1 MRKMRKAAL
10 ILAVLFLSLT
20 ACAALASARPL
31 DKGELLGVYP
41 EPPSPSEP
49 VTRGAFAAMLVKAA
63 GFPVADGQAYQAKD
77 VDPRSWFAPA
87 MFTLLSKGILAGY
100 PDGTLQPGQPLT
112 RVEAAAL
119 TARALGLFKF
129 LDEPRPGPLPAGHWG
144 SATYNWLVNQGLLS
158 GRADPE
164 GPLTV
169 GEAAE
174 FLAGVFGSDPRALAV
189 AEKINKAQAALK
201 TMRCTVEMEITVH
214 PRAAVAGKVPPLKGS
229 GKMSMEMVLPATLHQ
244 TTRWQF
250 TAAGA
255 GQQIPAVETEQYLV
269 GGKMYMKLSGPGGKA
284 EWVRLPD
291 GALPD
296 MEALLKQSLEAQ
308 TGIPEELRPYLHY
321 RLLGTAEKE
330 GREVDELGY
339 YGRIDDLS
347 AFLKAV
353 MPESL
358 RGGLGGPEFAQS
370 LAQAGQLI
378 KSISFWGREEVGAED
393 FLPRAGEM
401 KAVLTFNDRL
411 PEEAMPLELIE
422 MNVRVRDYAF
432 NEQIKIALPPEAQQ
446 AKELPALNEN
456 PGTGAGR

>member
-1 MRKMRKAAL
+1 MRKAAL
-10 ILAVLFLSLT
+10 ILVVLFLSLT
-20 ACAALASARPL
+20 ACAALAPAQPL
-31 DKGELLGVYP
+31 DRGELLGVYP
-41 EPPSPSEP
+41 EPPALSEP

-63 GFPVADGQAYQAKD
+63 GFQAADGQAYQAKD
-77 VDPRSWFAPA
+77 VDPQSWFAPA
-87 MFTLLSKGILAGY
+87 LFALQKKGILAGY

-119 TARALGLFKF
+119 TARALGLFKLF
-129 LDEPRPGPLPAGHWG
+129 DEPQPGPLPAGHWG

-174 FLAGVFGSDPRALAV
+174 FLAGVFGSDPQALVV
-189 AEKINKAQAALK
+189 AEKVNKAQAALK
-201 TMRCTVEMEITVH
+201 AMRCTVEMEMVMQ
-214 PRAAVAGKVPPLKGS
+214 PRAAMAGELPPLKGS

-244 TTRWQF
+244 TARWQF
-250 TAAGA
+250 AAAGTE
-255 GQQIPAVETEQYLV
+255 QQIPAVETEQYLV
-269 GGKMYMKLSGPGGKA
+269 GGKMYMKLTGLAGGKA
-284 EWVRLPD
+284 EWVRLPE

-308 TGIPEELRPYLHY
+308 TGIPEELKPYLHY
-321 RLLGTAEKE
+321 RLLATAEKE
-330 GREVDELGY
+330 GRKVYEHGY

-358 RGGLGGPEFAQS
+358 RSSLGGPEFTQS

-378 KSISFWGREEVGAED
+378 KSISFWGREEVGADD

-401 KAVLTFNDRL
+401 KAVLSFNDRL

-422 MNVRVRDYAF
+422 MNIRVLDYAYDD
-432 NEQIKIALPPEAQQ
+432 QIEIALPPEALQ
-446 AKELPALNEN
+446 ARELPVLPE
-456 PGTGAGR
+456 GTGTEAGK